1 MAIQKDIVIN
11 RKEYERIK
19 RYDHNQMN
27 NYVKSIYKSGFEDGK
42 AAVPGID
49 IKSIDMVLK
58 SIKGVGEKR
67 AAAIVKALE
76 SEMAKL

>member
-42 AAVPGID
+42 AAVPGINIQYIAD
-49 IKSIDMVLK
+49 IVKSV
-58 SIKGVGEKR
+58 KGVGEKR
-67 AAAIVKALE
+67 AAEIVKTLE
-76 SEMAKL
+76 TKMAKL